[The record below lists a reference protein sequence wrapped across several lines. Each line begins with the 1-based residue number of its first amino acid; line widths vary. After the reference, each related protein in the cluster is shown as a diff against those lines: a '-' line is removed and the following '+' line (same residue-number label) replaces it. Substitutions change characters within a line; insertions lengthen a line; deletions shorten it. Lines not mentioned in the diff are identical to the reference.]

1 MKKALFVIA
10 TLALCMSANAKYW
23 FGGTVGFDNKSFYDT
38 DKNRGSLVIAPSV
51 GMAFEDNLELGLDLE
66 IANYTNIAAYKSKQ
80 FWLSFAPYLRY
91 TFLTEGDFNLFV
103 QGGVEYG
110 IVSPEGNNA
119 WHFTFQIQPG
129 IRYMMSDHWSAVA
142 TLNGFYFTH
151 CNDPE
156 DAYNTPNTFKNNVG
170 FGIDFSALKLGLVY
184 EF

>member
-10 TLALCMSANAKYW
+10 ALALSMTASAKYW
-23 FGGTVGFDNKSFYDT
+23 FSGTISYDNKSLYNNDNN
-38 DKNRGSLVIAPSV
+38 KGALVIAPSV
-51 GMAFEDNLELGLDLE
+51 GMAFEDNLELGLDLN
-66 IANYTNIAAYKSKQ
+66 IANYSNYYKAKQ

-91 TFLTEGDFNLFV
+91 TFLHEGDFNMFV

-110 IVSPEGNNA
+110 IVSPEGNKA

-142 TLNGFYFTH
+142 VLNGFYFTH
-151 CNDPE
+151 CNNPE
-156 DAYNTPNTFKNNVG
+156 DPINTPNTFKNNIG
-170 FGIDFSALKLGLVY
+170 FDIDFTALKLGLVY